1 MIEPIMFFGIG
12 VLFATLIGVA
22 VIPLVHDRAV
32 RLTKRRLESSIPQ
45 SMAEIQ
51 TDKDLLRAEFAMSA
65 RRLETGVEQLKEQT
79 TSQIAELGR
88 KSDVIKPLRIEREAQ
103 TVEIIAL
110 KKEVE
115 SLQEQLASVGKEL
128 KTAEYQRHES
138 DVVSLVPKDW
148 PRAEPARVRADG
160 DRDVVSLAMER
171 PTTEEARP
179 SGLARA
185 SGISALQ
192 AEPSIHVSPDD
203 QIAHERRTVGGRNLR
218 RLFIVA
224 LMGIGATFAWRSYS
238 DDAKEMVRTWA
249 PPVSRLL
256 SVSTEK
262 SPPVPA
268 SAAAVP
274 PAPVAQQLVEQHT
287 AKQEQ
292 DVATPQAGEQDK
304 KQKLSSADPQSRAN
318 LTPFPETKP
327 TTIPGWTL
335 LEVID
340 GRAVVQGPHGVWR
353 VARGDTVPGVGRVNS
368 IVRWGNRWIV
378 ATSSGLIS
386 TP

>member
-51 TDKDLLRAEFAMSA
+51 ADKDLLRAEFAMSA
-65 RRLETGVEQLKEQT
+65 GRLETGVEQLKEQT

-88 KSDVIKPLRIEREAQ
+88 KSDVIKQLRIEREAQ

-115 SLQEQLASVGKEL
+115 SLQEQIASVGKEL

-185 SGISALQ
+185 PDAGCGPSEQHIRMAQEGSGISALQ
-192 AEPSIHVSPDD
+192 AE
-203 QIAHERRTVGGRNLR
+203 
-218 RLFIVA
+218 
-224 LMGIGATFAWRSYS
+224 
-238 DDAKEMVRTWA
+238 
-249 PPVSRLL
+249 
-256 SVSTEK
+256 
-262 SPPVPA
+262 
-268 SAAAVP
+268 
-274 PAPVAQQLVEQHT
+274 
-287 AKQEQ
+287 
-292 DVATPQAGEQDK
+292 
-304 KQKLSSADPQSRAN
+304 
-318 LTPFPETKP
+318 
-327 TTIPGWTL
+327 
-335 LEVID
+335 
-340 GRAVVQGPHGVWR
+340 
-353 VARGDTVPGVGRVNS
+353 
-368 IVRWGNRWIV
+368 
-378 ATSSGLIS
+378 
-386 TP
+386 

>member
-1 MIEPIMFFGIG
+1 
-12 VLFATLIGVA
+12 
-22 VIPLVHDRAV
+22 
-32 RLTKRRLESSIPQ
+32 
-45 SMAEIQ
+45 
-51 TDKDLLRAEFAMSA
+51 
-65 RRLETGVEQLKEQT
+65 
-79 TSQIAELGR
+79 
-88 KSDVIKPLRIEREAQ
+88 
-103 TVEIIAL
+103 
-110 KKEVE
+110 
-115 SLQEQLASVGKEL
+115 
-128 KTAEYQRHES
+128 
-138 DVVSLVPKDW
+138 
-148 PRAEPARVRADG
+148 
-160 DRDVVSLAMER
+160 ME
-171 PTTEEARP
+171 E
-179 SGLARA
+179 A
-185 SGISALQ
+185 SGISAALQ

-203 QIAHERRTVGGRNLR
+203 QIAHERRMVGGRNLR

-238 DDAKEMVRTWA
+238 NDAKEMVRTWA
-249 PPVSRLL
+249 LPLSRLL

-274 PAPVAQQLVEQHT
+274 PAQVVQQLGEQHT

-327 TTIPGWTL
+327 TTIAGWTL

-340 GRAVVQGPHGVWR
+340 GRAVVQGPNGVWR
-353 VARGDTVPGVGRVNS
+353 VTRGDTVPGVGRVNS